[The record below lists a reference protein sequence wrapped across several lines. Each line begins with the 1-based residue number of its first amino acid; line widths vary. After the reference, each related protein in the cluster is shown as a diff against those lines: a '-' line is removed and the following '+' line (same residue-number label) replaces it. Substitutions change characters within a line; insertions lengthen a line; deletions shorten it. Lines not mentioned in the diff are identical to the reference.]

1 MDMDEKELVQHVG
14 TNLRNAWIKFENSGL
29 SSSEAAILELK
40 AAEIRYGEMIA
51 ELKKRNFTMKEVK
64 KYTRLQILVQKTNVK
79 TFFKEIKKLEL
90 VKTFI
95 LKIK

>member
-1 MDMDEKELVQHVG
+1 MDEKELVQHVG